1 MSKNL
6 YIAASEKE
14 AGKSMVVLGVMD
26 FLSSHIKNLGF
37 FRPIVGSAEKTDNH
51 IALVA
56 ERYNLQCYYEEMY
69 GLTIS
74 EMATMIEKNDI
85 ESIHQKILEKYKNI
99 EKKCDFVLVE
109 GSDFRDHLSA
119 YEFNF
124 NLRVANNLGC
134 PIIGVVS
141 GLNKSI
147 DEISNSLMLMRGSM
161 ENEKCTRLGMV
172 VNRANPKDLKQ
183 IQDVILEHK
192 SEGEVDFVI
201 PEIDTLQHL
210 TMRQIKQAL
219 KAKHIYGSPES
230 LNFDV
235 CDFKVGAMNL
245 DNFLGYA
252 KHGSLIITPGDRIDI
267 LMGIAMT
274 IVSGDFPKIAGI
286 LLTGKYK
293 PNKQVHKLL
302 DSLKK
307 LPLAVLQV
315 EDDTYT
321 TAMKVGKIRPLL
333 KPENERRIAT
343 ALGHFEKHVNLVELG
358 EKISIS
364 KSDIRTPLMFEY
376 ELFERAKSDK
386 KHIVLPEGT
395 DDRILKAADILM
407 RRNVVEITLL
417 GNEEEII
424 KKASALRINLD
435 KMNIIDPYDNDLI
448 NEYAAEY
455 YQQRKHKGIT
465 KEMARDVMYDVSYL
479 GTMMVHKGH
488 ADGMVSGAVHTTQ
501 HTIRPAFEFIKT
513 KPGVSIVSSSFLMSF
528 EDKVLVYGDCAV
540 NPNPNAEQ
548 LADIAISSA
557 ETAKNFGIEPRIA
570 MLSYSTGSS
579 GKGTD
584 VEKVRSAAEIV
595 KQRRPDLKTE
605 GPIQYDAAID
615 ASVAKTKLPDSDVA
629 GKATIFIFP
638 DLNTGNNTYKAVQ
651 RSANAVA
658 IGPVLQGLNKP
669 VNDLSRGCL
678 VADIVNTVVITA
690 IQAQGVEK

>member
-14 AGKSMVVLGVMD
+14 AGKSMIVLGIMD
-26 FLSSHIKNLGF
+26 FLSRHINKIGF
-37 FRPIVGSAEKTDNH
+37 FRPIVGSASKTDNH
-51 IALVA
+51 IALVSQ
-56 ERYNLQCYYEEMY
+56 RYNLGLNYEEMY

-74 EMATMIEKNDI
+74 EMA
-85 ESIHQKILEKYKNI
+85 SLIHDSNIAGIQQKILEKYKVL
-99 EKKCDFVLVE
+99 EKKCDFILVE

-119 YEFNF
+119 FEFNF

-141 GLNKSI
+141 GLNKNTN
-147 DEISNSLMLMRGSM
+147 EVSNSLQIMQGVM
-161 ENEKCTRLGMV
+161 ENEKCMRAGMV
-172 VNRANPKDLKQ
+172 VNRANPSDIKK
-183 IQDVILEHK
+183 IQNIILERK
-192 SEGEVDFVI
+192 NENEIDFVI
-201 PEIDTLQHL
+201 PEIETLQHL
-210 TMRQIKQAL
+210 TMRQIMQAL
-219 KAKHIYGSPES
+219 HAKHVYGNVES
-230 LNFDV
+230 LDYDV
-235 CDFKVGAMNL
+235 TDFKIGAMNL
-245 DNFLGYA
+245 ENFLEYA
-252 KHGSLIITPGDRIDI
+252 TQGSMVIVPGDRMDI

-274 IVSGDFPKIAGI
+274 IISGRFPKIAGI

-293 PNKQVHKLL
+293 PTKQIHKLL

-307 LPLAVLQV
+307 LPLAILKV
-315 EDDTYT
+315 ETDTYT
-321 TAMKVGKIRPLL
+321 TTMNVSKIRPLL
-333 KPENERRIAT
+333 KPENERRIAS
-343 ALGHFEKHVNLVELG
+343 ALGHFEANVNLTELG
-358 EKISIS
+358 NKISIS
-364 KSDIRTPLMFEY
+364 RSEIVTPLMFEY
-376 ELFERAKSDK
+376 ELVERAKTNR

-407 RRNVVEITLL
+407 RRNVVDLTLL

-424 KKASALRINLD
+424 NKASALRINLD
-435 KMNIIDPYDNDLI
+435 DINIIDPYDNDLI

-455 YQQRKHKGIT
+455 YRIRKHKGIT
-465 KEMARDVMYDVSYL
+465 KEMAKDVMHDVSYL

-488 ADGMVSGAVHTTQ
+488 ADGMVSGAAHTTQ

-513 KPGVSIVSSSFLMSF
+513 KPDVSIVSSSMLMCLA
-528 EDKVLVYGDCAV
+528 DKVLVYGDCAV

-557 ETAKNFGIEPRIA
+557 ETADLFGIEPRIA
-570 MLSYSTGSS
+570 MLSYSTGKS

-584 VEKVRSAAEIV
+584 VEKVREATEIV
-595 KQRRPDLKTE
+595 HERRPDLKTE

-615 ASVAKTKLPDSDVA
+615 ASVAKTKLPNSEVA

-651 RSANAVA
+651 RSANAIA

-690 IQAQGVEK
+690 IQAQQD